1 MKSDVIRYK
10 KFCQLKSE
18 IRASKKHLIIGIDIG
33 KDNHH
38 AFFGT
43 ARGKTLLKRLIF
55 NNNID
60 GFKKLIDQVK
70 ELQIQYSLT
79 KTVFGMEP
87 TGNYHKPLAAWLINN
102 EHFPVLVSG
111 KAVKD
116 NRELLDGRWDKN
128 DDKDSANIADLI
140 SQGKCLFYE
149 NPEESIIELRNLL
162 SLRKRLK
169 KEEHRLKMRIR
180 NGLLVRYF
188 PEMDRYWGK
197 SIKENLAIVKWCI
210 DPKKISKMDFMDFV
224 KRVTTTDRGKRQLDR
239 LRKIYDAA
247 ADSIGMPV
255 DISVEFEAKMLADR
269 LKRIR
274 ERIKATMQKI
284 ETVARKHKSYT
295 ILQTIPGFGPFI
307 AALVIAVIG
316 NPFRFNSYKQVI
328 RLAGYD
334 LNASRSGKT
343 SSSAVAVISKK
354 GDSELRYGLYQA
366 SMVGTYHN
374 HQFRRLFNRVL
385 KGRERERGIK
395 TKMRVKIAT
404 KMLVIAWTLMKKEE
418 PFNADFLVTD

>member
-43 ARGKTLLKRLIF
+43 ARGKTLLKRLVF

-60 GFKKLIDQVK
+60 GFRKLIDQVK

-102 EHFPVLVSG
+102 DHFPVLVSG

-169 KEEHRLKMRIR
+169 KEDHRLRMRIR
-180 NGLLVRYF
+180 NGLLARYF

-224 KRVTTTDRGKRQLDR
+224 KRVTTTDRGKRQLNR
-239 LRKIYDAA
+239 LKKIYDAA
-247 ADSIGMPV
+247 ADSIGMAV

-274 ERIKATMQKI
+274 ERIKDTMQKI
-284 ETVARKHKSYT
+284 QTVAKKHKSYT

-343 SSSAVAVISKK
+343 SSSAVPVISKK

-374 HQFRRLFNRVL
+374 HQFRLLFNRIL

-404 KMLVIAWTLMKKEE
+404 KMLVIAWTLMKKGE
-418 PFNADFLVTD
+418 PFNPDLLVTD